1 MAIKGLKDQLKNR
14 TVEIYDDRE
23 NGGAK
28 GEHYLKLTGD
38 MSICKTKEGRN
49 ALDIIPFYHATDL
62 VKGKQKGSPNYM
74 LDVFVHKNF
83 NQSRDRVV
91 CQRMT
96 FNKPCPICE
105 RRYMLMDLNKNDS
118 DKTAI
123 EERDKLIAAMKPQRR
138 VLMDVINLK
147 EDEEDEH
154 NGDIQILDESHFTFA
169 KELIE
174 EAVEASGGDEPMDFY
189 SPDEGKSVFFRGA
202 PTPIGNGK
210 ATYLKYKSFTF
221 AERDEPYDD
230 SIIEEAFPLDGIL
243 NLHTYDEITAMLN
256 ESAPTQATTTDDDEE
271 EPAPTK
277 ARTSKYK
284 KVAKKEEIEE
294 DEEEY
299 EEDED
304 EAIEQI
310 QEDAEL
316 ATQERVEKTDKC
328 PNGLKY
334 GVDGDPANAEC
345 QKCMAENKK
354 LAKQCIVQSLV

>member
-14 TVEIYDDRE
+14 TVEIYDERD

-28 GEHYLKLTGD
+28 GEHYLKLKD
-38 MSICKTKEGRN
+38 EMSIYKPKEGRN
-49 ALDIIPFYHATDL
+49 AVDIIPFCHTTD
-62 VKGKQKGSPNYM
+62 VFKGKKVGDPNYM

-105 RRYMLMDLNKNDS
+105 RRYMLMDLNKNDN
-118 DKTAI
+118 DKDAI

-154 NGDIQILDESHFTFA
+154 NGEIQILDESHFLFA

-174 EAVEASGGDEPMDFY
+174 EAVEASGGDEPIDFY
-189 SPDEGKSVFFRGA
+189 TPDEGQSVFFRGT
-202 PTPIGNGK
+202 PTPIGKGK

-230 SIIEEAFPLDGIL
+230 SVIDDAFSLDSVL
-243 NLHTYDEITAMLN
+243 NIHTYDEISAMLN
-256 ESAPTQATTTDDDEE
+256 ESAPVATETADSEDDEE
-271 EPAPTK
+271 STPKK

-284 KVAKKEEIEE
+284 KVAKEEPIEE

-299 EEDED
+299 EEED
-304 EAIEQI
+304 EPANEPTEETASNQ
-310 QEDAEL
+310 
-316 ATQERVEKTDKC
+316 C